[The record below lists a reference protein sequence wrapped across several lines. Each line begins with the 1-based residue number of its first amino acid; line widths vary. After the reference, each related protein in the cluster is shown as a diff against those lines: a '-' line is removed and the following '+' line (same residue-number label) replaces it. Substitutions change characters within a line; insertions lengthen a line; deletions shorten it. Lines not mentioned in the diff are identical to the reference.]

1 MIKFYTYKKHQ
12 KNTRHQKYQKTVLNF
27 LFIFF
32 FMVRFYTQKKHKKN
46 SRHQKALKVQKYN
59 QAKAK
64 NASKRTKIKNALKKH
79 LRGKKLLICVKQSL
93 Q

>member
-32 FMVRFYTQKKHKKN
+32 FHGKILHAEKAQKEFTAPKSTK
-46 SRHQKALKVQKYN
+46 S
-59 QAKAK
+59 
-64 NASKRTKIKNALKKH
+64 TKIQPSKSKK
-79 LRGKKLLICVKQSL
+79 RK
-93 Q
+93 